1 MDSAKVAMIAATSGL
16 YELPPDIEAL
26 VDTEEFWQGLAAT
39 PEDQLNEEQLRVLQ
53 ALGVPLDRDL

>member
-26 VDTEEFWQGLAAT
+26 VSTEAFWQGLAAT
-39 PEDQLNEEQLRVLQ
+39 PEDELNEEQLMVLRE
-53 ALGVPLDRDL
+53 LRVPLDRDL